1 MAYETNKKPAMSVI
15 LKSQAVNDLGKTLDL
30 TQEQLAKAKSSALAL
45 STSSILKNCEPFSLV
60 KYCFETARYN
70 FSRDDCIYPV
80 PYGNSVQAQVGYK
93 GFREIAMR
101 SGKYNEI
108 NASPVYSCD
117 KVKRDRLT
125 GKIVVEFEENVS
137 ATENAEIIGY
147 YAYALGK
154 DNTLLNSLYMSIDQ
168 LDQHGKKYSK
178 SYSSLWGDKK
188 FGFPKMAMKTV
199 IKQLCGQLDNTPQLD
214 ELKKVDQIVF
224 GGQNQ
229 SNEYLDNPMNKNKTF
244 VDIEPI
250 VEPQEELNLDLGEE
264 TDNQPF

>member
-1 MAYETNKKPAMSVI
+1 MAYETTQKKPNMSVI
-15 LKSQAVNDLGKTLDL
+15 LKSQAISELGKSLEL

-45 STSSILKNCEPFSLV
+45 SSNPVLRSCEPFSLV
-60 KYCFETARYN
+60 KFCFEMARYN
-70 FSRDDCIYPV
+70 FSRDDCAYAV
-80 PYGNSVQAQVGYK
+80 PYNGSIQAQISYR

-125 GKIVVEFEENVS
+125 GKIIVEFEEDIN
-137 ATENAEIIGY
+137 AINGAEIVGY

-154 DNTLLNSLYMSIDQ
+154 DNTLLNSLYMSVIQ
-168 LDQHGKKYSK
+168 LEEHGKKYSK

-199 IKQLCGQLDNTPQLD
+199 IKQLCSQLDNTPQLD

-229 SNEYLDNPMNKNKTF
+229 TNEYLDNPMNKNKTF

-250 VEPQEELNLDLGEE
+250 EEEQEILIEEE
-264 TDNQPF
+264 TQDQPF

>member
-1 MAYETNKKPAMSVI
+1 MAYEMNKKPTMSVI
-15 LKSQAVNDLGKTLDL
+15 LKSQAVAELGKSLDL

-45 STSSILKNCEPFSLV
+45 SSSSILKNCEPFSLV
-60 KYCFETARYN
+60 KYCYETARYN

-125 GKIVVEFEENVS
+125 GKIVVEFEEDIN
-137 ATENAEIIGY
+137 ATENASIVGY

-154 DNTLLNSLYMSIDQ
+154 DNTLLNSYYMSVNT
-168 LDQHGKKYSK
+168 LEEHGKKYSK
-178 SYSSLWGDKK
+178 SYNSLWGDKK

-199 IKQLCGQLDNTPQLD
+199 IKQLCSQLDNTPMLD
-214 ELKKVDQIVF
+214 DLKKVDQIVF

-229 SNEYLDNPMNKNKTF
+229 TNEYLDNPMNKNKTF

-250 VEPQEELNLDLGEE
+250 ENEEIDLNIVEE
-264 TDNQPF
+264 DNEQPF

>member
-1 MAYETNKKPAMSVI
+1 MAYETNKKPTMSVI
-15 LKSQAVNDLGKTLDL
+15 LKSQAISELGKSLEL

-45 STSSILKNCEPFSLV
+45 SSNPTLKNCEPFSLV
-60 KYCFETARYN
+60 KYCYEMARYN
-70 FSRDDCIYPV
+70 FSRDDCAYPV

-125 GKIVVEFEENVS
+125 GKIVVEFEEDIN
-137 ATENAEIIGY
+137 AIENADIVGY

-154 DNTLLNSLYMSIDQ
+154 DNTLLNSFYMSVSA
-168 LDQHGKKYSK
+168 LEEHGKKYSK
-178 SYSSLWGDKK
+178 SYNSIWGDKK

-199 IKQLCGQLDNTPQLD
+199 IKQLCSQLDNTPQLD
-214 ELKKVDQIVF
+214 ALKKVDQIVF
-224 GGQNQ
+224 GGENQ

-250 VEPQEELNLDLGEE
+250 EKEELVIEE
-264 TDNQPF
+264 DTTEEPF